1 MTNMTQLNMANM
13 TQYMDEK
20 ESGGYETYDEWADA
34 QDLYAYEIAKQEA
47 QEAGEWEWVF
57 TTVDGL
63 LCWSCNNCELAG
75 EPHLEC
81 LETSQL

>member
-1 MTNMTQLNMANM
+1 MNTDMG
-13 TQYMDEK
+13 EK
-20 ESGGYETYDEWADA
+20 EFGDYDTYDEWADA

-47 QEAGEWEWVF
+47 QESGEWEWVF

-63 LCWSCNNCELAG
+63 LCWSCNNCELTNWR